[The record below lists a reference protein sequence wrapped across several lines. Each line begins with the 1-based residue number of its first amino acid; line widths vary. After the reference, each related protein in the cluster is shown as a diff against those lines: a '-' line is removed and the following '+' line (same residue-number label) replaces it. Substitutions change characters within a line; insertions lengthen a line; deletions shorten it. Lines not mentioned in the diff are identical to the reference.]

1 MVTDDFSRSDLLLL
15 DGGTAISYHE
25 GKAAARSP
33 GSSPAVPRGRTASRP
48 KGVRFMRISLPS
60 AILLV
65 LIRIAPL
72 GAEEADDFDEAFPL
86 MATRLAAAEA
96 HLTGKRIA
104 VYGFDVIGRP
114 GDTYARYATEKL
126 THEIV
131 VQGHFLVIER
141 SRLDEILKEQNFS
154 LTGAVDPATAA
165 RIGKILSVDAVVAG
179 TILVT
184 EERTEFIVRV
194 IQSETGMIMSSA
206 DVYVYADEEDDG
218 EDAGTSA
225 NNHQQAAAI
234 KTQKTRYASSEK
246 ITVTWSGFPGNEND
260 WITLVPAKE
269 PDTSYGQW
277 FYTQEQ
283 EEGSHTFDKVAAGDY
298 EIRAYFDWPAGGY
311 TVQGRIK
318 LTVK

>member
-1 MVTDDFSRSDLLLL
+1 
-15 DGGTAISYHE
+15 
-25 GKAAARSP
+25 
-33 GSSPAVPRGRTASRP
+33 
-48 KGVRFMRISLPS
+48 MRILLSS

-65 LIRIAPL
+65 LLGLAPL
-72 GAEEADDFDEAFPL
+72 GAEEADDFDGAFPL

-114 GDTYARYATEKL
+114 GDSYARYATEKI

-154 LTGAVDPATAA
+154 LSGAVDSATAA

-194 IQSETGMIMSSA
+194 IQSETGMILSSA
-206 DVYVYADEEDDG
+206 DVYVYADEGDDG
-218 EDAGTSA
+218 EDTGIFSNGRT
-225 NNHQQAAAI
+225 QAAAI
-234 KTQKTRYASSEK
+234 KTQKARYASSER

-260 WITLVPAKE
+260 WITLIPAKE
-269 PDTSYGQW
+269 ADTSYGQW
-277 FYTQEQ
+277 FYTQEE

-311 TVQGRIK
+311 TVQGRLKIS
-318 LTVK
+318 VK